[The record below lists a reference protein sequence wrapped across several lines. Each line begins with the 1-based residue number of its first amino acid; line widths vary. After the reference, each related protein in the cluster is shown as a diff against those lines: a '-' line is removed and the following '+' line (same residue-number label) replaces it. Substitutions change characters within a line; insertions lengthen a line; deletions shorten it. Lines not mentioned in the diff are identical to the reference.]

1 MSSTPLLVRPVMCDH
16 LFHLECL
23 LQWTMVENSCPVC
36 RTWFNYIVG
45 MRVPVAVPDAV
56 QLDEDEDEDDD

>member
-1 MSSTPLLVRPVMCDH
+1 MCDH

-23 LQWTMVENSCPVC
+23 LQWTTVENSCPVC

-45 MRVPVAVPDAV
+45 TRVPVAVPDAV
-56 QLDEDEDEDDD
+56 QLDEDED